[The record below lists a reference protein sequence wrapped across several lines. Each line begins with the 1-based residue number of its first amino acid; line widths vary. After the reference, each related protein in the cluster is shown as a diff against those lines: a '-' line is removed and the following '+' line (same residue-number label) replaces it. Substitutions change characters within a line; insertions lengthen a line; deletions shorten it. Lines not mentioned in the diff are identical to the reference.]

1 MPGIERKILTF
12 VEKHLLLIGALFSS
26 ALALYLRK
34 IAVWWYYGAASFYFD
49 MHPNHIQTTFYDLV
63 VRLLQYLPALPLHS
77 VKWLAGLSDFGVA
90 GLLVLALGKE
100 ASILPYCFC
109 GASPGD
115 SWILWRF
122 FCCWPGIFY
131 TETAGRGIK
140 GSEDVPRFLRDP
152 APSRSVPG
160 FWAWRSGMYGC
171 RRDGSGISGRRCRV
185 WRRSWLF
192 CFCPVRWSCGFP
204 GRRASIRSRAF

>member
-100 ASILPYCFC
+100 ASGLKRLAFYLACLY
-109 GASPGD
+109 SP
-115 SWILWRF
+115 IQR
-122 FCCWPGIFY
+122 
-131 TETAGRGIK
+131 
-140 GSEDVPRFLRDP
+140 
-152 APSRSVPG
+152 
-160 FWAWRSGMYGC
+160 
-171 RRDGSGISGRRCRV
+171 
-185 WRRSWLF
+185 
-192 CFCPVRWSCGFP
+192 
-204 GRRASIRSRAF
+204 RRAGA